1 MSTPKAPESLVK
13 EYLTA
18 AGLLTASE
26 PCALL
31 AVRGYYRDSMGEQ
44 GANDVGIYDDA
55 MFFIAP
61 GIFLAANANTDP
73 SRLGW
78 NATIGKSFAMLLPG
92 LWYFIRGAHKGKV
105 PALRQADEDQAD
117 DVKIPNHGHFKV
129 WRGKSMFDVEK
140 KTAPVDSGY
149 HAINIHR
156 GGEVTTSSWGCQT
169 IPPSQFDD
177 FMNQV
182 WEHTKKH
189 SMERIPYL
197 LIDGPIT

>member
-1 MSTPKAPESLVK
+1 MSKPQAPETLIK
-13 EYLTA
+13 QYLTE

-31 AVRGYYRDSMGEQ
+31 GVRGYYRDSKGVE
-44 GANDVGIYDDA
+44 GRNDVGIYDDA

-61 GIFLAANANTDP
+61 GVFLAVNANTDP

-78 NATIGKSFAMLLPG
+78 NAGVGKEFAMLMPG
-92 LWYFIRGAHKGKV
+92 TWYFIRGAHKGKV

-129 WRGKSMFDVEK
+129 WRAKGMEAVLAG
-140 KTAPVDSGY
+140 TARVDDNY

-156 GGEVTTSSWGCQT
+156 GGENTTSSWGCQT
-169 IPPSQFDD
+169 IPPEQFEG
-177 FMNQV
+177 FMLSV

-189 SMERIPYL
+189 SQERIPYR
-197 LIDGPIT
+197 LIDGPIN

>member
-1 MSTPKAPESLVK
+1 MSTPKAPEKLIRDI
-13 EYLTA
+13 LTQES
-18 AGLLTASE
+18 LLTVVE
-26 PCALL
+26 PCAILG
-31 AVRGYYRDSMGEQ
+31 VRGYYQDTMGVA
-44 GANDVGIYDDA
+44 GRNDVGQYDDA
-55 MFFIAP
+55 MFFVGP

-78 NATIGKSFAMLLPG
+78 NEAVGKPFAMLLPG

-129 WRGKSMFDVEK
+129 WRGKSMDDILT
-140 KTAPVDSGY
+140 KTAKVDEGY

-156 GGEVTTSSWGCQT
+156 GGENTTSSWGCQT
-169 IPPSQFDD
+169 VPPDQFDN
-177 FMNQV
+177 FMEQV

-197 LIDGPIT
+197 LIDGPVT

>member
-1 MSTPKAPESLVK
+1 MNTPKAPETLVK
-13 EYLTA
+13 QYLA
-18 AGLLTASE
+18 EAGLLTASE
-26 PCALL
+26 PCAVLG
-31 AVRGYYRDSMGEQ
+31 VRGYYRDTMGAQ

-78 NATIGKSFAMLLPG
+78 NAAIGKAFAMLLPG

-129 WRGKSMFDVEK
+129 WRGKSADDIAT
-140 KTAPVDSGY
+140 KTARVDDGY

-156 GGEVTTSSWGCQT
+156 GGETTTSSWGCQT
-169 IPPSQFDD
+169 IPPAQFDA
-177 FMNQV
+177 FMEQV

-197 LIDGPIT
+197 LVDGPIT